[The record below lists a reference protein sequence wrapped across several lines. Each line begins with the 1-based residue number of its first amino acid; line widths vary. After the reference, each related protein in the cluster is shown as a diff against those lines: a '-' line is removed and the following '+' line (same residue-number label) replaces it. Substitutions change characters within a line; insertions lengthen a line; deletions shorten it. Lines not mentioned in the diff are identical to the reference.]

1 MLRAADL
8 ALVEVDDVVE
18 DDGLEEGGRLGR
30 RPAGVER
37 RLDTRNHVRR
47 GQHNV
52 EQVQYHHLQRCIGWL
67 HSLSGASGSQG
78 IGNESK

>member
-1 MLRAADL
+1 MLPAADL

-52 EQVQYHHLQRCIGWL
+52 EQV
-67 HSLSGASGSQG
+67 
-78 IGNESK
+78 